1 MQILGVASYS
11 LLNTH
16 YPTGACYKGYRPVE
30 KKVTIFILHVA
41 YIAEKEMIIY
51 NLYYKHPIVNE
62 DSVIVY
68 FG

>member
-41 YIAEKEMIIY
+41 YIAEKEMIILQAS
-51 NLYYKHPIVNE
+51 NR
-62 DSVIVY
+62 
-68 FG
+68 